1 MKRRDWLI
9 LVGFLALTLVL
20 RFSAFFETVIDWD
33 ETNFLLMGRDLLRGY
48 APYTTVYDHS
58 PIGATLLFA
67 LAQTHLRP
75 DRPGHPHPDLAGRRP
90 RILPALPPGQSPR
103 TARLG
108 PRNSSLA
115 SFTPSSPSTTTAS
128 APIASCSS
136 LRALPSPSTSCSRS
150 LRLNLASQSAAPK
163 APPSS
168 CLSPASC
175 SALACRSSSS
185 TSSTSPPFASSSP
198 SS

>member
-9 LVGFLALTLVL
+9 LVGFLALTFVL

-58 PIGATLLFA
+58 PIGGTLLFA
-67 LAQTHLRP
+67 LAQLIFGQTV
-75 DRPGHPHPDLAGRRP
+75 LAI
-90 RILPALPPGQSPR
+90 RILTWLAVALESFLLY
-103 TARLG
+103 RLG
-108 PRNSSLA
+108 NLLAPHAWAPGLIAGLLYAVFSLNNYGLGA
-115 SFTPSSPSTTTAS
+115 HRELFFAPCITLAIYLLLSIPAPQPGVS
-128 APIASCSS
+128 A
-136 LRALPSPSTSCSRS
+136 
-150 LRLNLASQSAAPK
+150 AAPK

-185 TSSTSPPFASSSP
+185 TSSMSPPFASSSP